1 MNLVM
6 HETLRIL
13 IVEDDAI
20 IGESIHMHLQSL
32 GHLPHP
38 PIDSMS
44 EALAFS
50 NQHTVDL
57 AFVDIRLNDGKS
69 GIDLTKEWDKNPSF
83 PYIYLTAY
91 TDDKTL
97 EEVRKTEPAG
107 FLVKPFRRNELK
119 AAIAVATA
127 TSRQREQL
135 KESNKSNKSNAKDHI
150 FINVGGKWD
159 RIEIADILYLTS
171 AHVYTEIHTH
181 EGKKVTRKPL
191 GKLVEELETQGIV
204 RVHRSSA
211 INLAHVSHFD
221 RHTVKI
227 GDTEFNMSAS
237 YKTELLKRL
246 QKD

>member
-1 MNLVM
+1 MKD
-6 HETLRIL
+6 TLRIL

-38 PIDSMS
+38 PIDNLG
-44 EALAFS
+44 EALEFS
-50 NQHTVDL
+50 KNNTLDL
-57 AFVDIRLNDGKS
+57 AFVDIRLNEGES
-69 GIDLTKEWDKNPSF
+69 GIDLAKEWDKHPSF

-91 TDDKTL
+91 TDDNTL

-119 AAIAVATA
+119 AAMAVATA
-127 TSRQREQL
+127 SLKRELQ
-135 KESNKSNKSNAKDHI
+135 KEASLVKKDKQKDHI
-150 FINVGGKWD
+150 FINVGGKWV
-159 RIEIADILYLTS
+159 RVNIADILYLTS
-171 AHVYTEIHTH
+171 AHVYTEIHTQ

-191 GKLVEELETQGIV
+191 GKLVEELASHDIV

-227 GDTEFNMSAS
+227 GDAEFNMSAS
-237 YKTELLKRL
+237 YKTELLSRL
-246 QKD
+246 QKN

>member
-1 MNLVM
+1 
-6 HETLRIL
+6 
-13 IVEDDAI
+13 
-20 IGESIHMHLQSL
+20 L

-38 PIDSMS
+38 PIDNMS

-50 NQHTVDL
+50 KQHTVDL

-127 TSRQREQL
+127 TSRQREQQ
-135 KESNKSNKSNAKDHI
+135 KESNKSKKGNAKDHI
-150 FINVGGKWD
+150 FVNVGGKWD

-171 AHVYTEIHTH
+171 AHVYTEIHTK

-191 GKLVEELETQGIV
+191 GKLVEELDSHGII

-211 INLAHVSHFD
+211 INLAHVSHFNRQVVRID
-221 RHTVKI
+221 
-227 GDTEFNMSAS
+227 DAEFNISAS
-237 YKTELLKRL
+237 YKTDLLNRL
-246 QKD
+246 QED